1 MLASL
6 VAIVRDLGVQAL
18 AEGIETEEEAEVCRQ
33 MGFDSAQGYFFG
45 RLHRQESTLTWRV
58 FRSLKQTAKRNLPK
72 RRVPFAW
79 RRARSI

>member
-45 RLHRQESTLTWRV
+45 RPAPPRKYFDVAGVSK
-58 FRSLKQTAKRNLPK
+58 S
-72 RRVPFAW
+72 
-79 RRARSI
+79 